1 MPTDRRPDPRLHD
14 WLASRIDGVVG
25 GESADAENVH
35 DEGTGPLDRARP
47 NWVPDDDDLTTVRA
61 APISEDEG
69 TMDDA
74 PVDPATTRVHH
85 LPLSFIG
92 ESVIDPETRDDSNAA
107 AALWRNETVRRHGVG
122 ASTVR
127 LRQEPAEAATQR
139 LRRSPVPKRLS
150 APVPTT
156 EEFPLWDYL
165 VFAIGMLAVFV
176 AAFGVATWYW
186 VL

>member
-1 MPTDRRPDPRLHD
+1 MPTDRRPEPRVHD
-14 WLASRIDGVVG
+14 
-25 GESADAENVH
+25 ENVA
-35 DEGTGPLDRARP
+35 DEGTGPLDRGRP
-47 NWVPDDDDLTTVRA
+47 NWVPDEDDLETVRA
-61 APISEDEG
+61 TPWSEEDG

-74 PVDPATTRVHH
+74 PLDPATTRVHH

-127 LRQEPAEAATQR
+127 LRQAPADAATQR
-139 LRRSPVPKRLS
+139 LRRSPVPKRRPT
-150 APVPTT
+150 PVDPT

-176 AAFGVATWYW
+176 AAFGAATWYW

>member
-1 MPTDRRPDPRLHD
+1 MPTDRRPDPKLHD

-25 GESADAENVH
+25 GETAAGENAV

-47 NWVPDDDDLTTVRA
+47 NWVPDEDDLETVRA
-61 APISEDEG
+61 TPFSDEEG

-74 PVDPATTRVHH
+74 PVEPATNRVHH

-107 AALWRNETVRRHGVG
+107 AALWRGETVRRHGVG

-127 LRQEPAEAATQR
+127 LRQAPAEDATQR
-139 LRRSPVPKRLS
+139 LRRSAAPKRLS
-150 APVPTT
+150 APVEAT
-156 EEFPLWDYL
+156 EELPLWDYL

-186 VL
+186 VI